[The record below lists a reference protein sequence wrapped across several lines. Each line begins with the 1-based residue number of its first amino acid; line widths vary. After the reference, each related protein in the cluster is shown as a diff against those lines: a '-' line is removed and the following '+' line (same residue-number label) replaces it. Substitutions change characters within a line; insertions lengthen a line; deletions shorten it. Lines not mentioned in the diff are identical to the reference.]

1 MTAKSD
7 KKNKWLPKQIKRIA
21 AKLYKNGRQTEKQK
35 QNGCQ
40 ISKWPPS
47 DIKKLDAK
55 SDIKISYRHI
65 K

>member
-1 MTAKSD
+1 MRSKGKMAANSDKKMTAKSD

-40 ISKWPPS
+40 ISKWPPNQ
-47 DIKKLDAK
+47 I
-55 SDIKISYRHI
+55 
-65 K
+65 